1 VTQSTSPG
9 PFNLH
14 WIIGTVGAA
23 MIAGLFT
30 LWAARSDG
38 GDRAGP
44 DAAAPADST
53 APPLRSQE
61 GAAGSEDLRILVG
74 RFLSDANQA
83 EIDAYAFG
91 DPAAA
96 AGFYTGEA
104 LLRLERS
111 IAGLNEAGQV
121 RMSVFHSEKS
131 YFADVRRT
139 SESQIEVDTCEF
151 WSRDIVERE
160 TGDLVRSEPPE
171 MYPQTVH
178 IRDWR
183 IIRIEFH
190 DRQAFC

>member
-1 VTQSTSPG
+1 MTQSTTPG

-23 MIAGLFT
+23 MIAGVFT
-30 LWAARSDG
+30 LWAARSDRDDKD
-38 GDRAGP
+38 DRNVTASP
-44 DAAAPADST
+44 DST
-53 APPLRSQE
+53 ALPFRSPGE
-61 GAAGSEDLRILVG
+61 EAGDEDLRILVG

-83 EIDAYAFG
+83 EIDAYGYG

-104 LLRLERS
+104 LLGLERS
-111 IAGLNEAGQV
+111 IAEVNEAGQV
-121 RMSVFHSEKS
+121 RMAIFHSEKS

-139 SESQIEVDTCEF
+139 SESEVEVDTCEF
-151 WSRDIVERE
+151 WSRDILDRE
-160 TGDLVRSEPPE
+160 TGDLVRSEPAE

-183 IIRIEFH
+183 IIRIVFH
-190 DRQAFC
+190 EGQAFC

>member
-1 VTQSTSPG
+1 MTQSTSPG

-53 APPLRSQE
+53 PPLRSQE

-83 EIDAYAFG
+83 EIDAYAYG

-104 LLRLERS
+104 LLRLEQS
-111 IAGLNEAGQV
+111 IVELSDAGQV

-139 SESQIEVDTCEF
+139 GDSQIEVDTCEF
-151 WSRDIVERE
+151 WSRDILDRG
-160 TGDLVRSEPPE
+160 TGNLVRSEPAV

-190 DRQAFC
+190 DGQAFC

>member
-1 VTQSTSPG
+1 MSQSTPPG

-23 MIAGLFT
+23 MIAGVFT
-30 LWAARSDG
+30 LWAARSDRDDKN
-38 GDRAGP
+38 DRSST
-44 DAAAPADST
+44 APADS
-53 APPLRSQE
+53 APLALRSPGGE
-61 GAAGSEDLRILVG
+61 PGTEDLRMLVG

-83 EIDAYAFG
+83 EIDAFAYA

-111 IAGLNEAGQV
+111 IAELNESGQV
-121 RMSVFHSEKS
+121 RMSVFHSAKS

-139 SESQIEVDTCEF
+139 GESEVEVDTCEF
-151 WSRDIVERE
+151 WSRDILDRE
-160 TGDLVRSEPPE
+160 TGDLVRSEPAE
-171 MYPQTVH
+171 LYPQTVH

-183 IIRIEFH
+183 IIRIDFH
-190 DRQAFC
+190 DGRAFC

>member
-1 VTQSTSPG
+1 MTQSTPPG

-23 MIAGLFT
+23 MIAGVFT
-30 LWAARSDG
+30 LWAARSER
-38 GDRAGP
+38 GDKAGP
-44 DAAAPADST
+44 DAAPPADST
-53 APPLRSQE
+53 ADSLRSLN

-83 EIDAYAFG
+83 EIDAYAYG

-111 IAGLNEAGQV
+111 IAELNEAGQV
-121 RMSVFHSEKS
+121 RMSIFHSEKS

-139 SESQIEVDTCEF
+139 GESQIEVDTCEF
-151 WSRDIVERE
+151 WSRDILDRA
-160 TGDLVRSEPPE
+160 TGSLVRSEPAE

-190 DRQAFC
+190 DGQAFC

>member
-1 VTQSTSPG
+1 VSQSPSPG

-23 MIAGLFT
+23 MIAGVFT
-30 LWAARSDG
+30 LWAARSDRGDKEDRG
-38 GDRAGP
+38 G
-44 DAAAPADST
+44 AAPADS
-53 APPLRSQE
+53 APFALRSPDAE
-61 GAAGSEDLRILVG
+61 SGTEDLRMLVG

-83 EIDAYAFG
+83 EIDAYSYG

-111 IAGLNEAGQV
+111 IAELNEAGQV

-131 YFADVRRT
+131 YFADIRRT
-139 SESQIEVDTCEF
+139 GESEVEVDTCEF
-151 WSRDIVERE
+151 WSRDILNRE
-160 TGDLVRSEPPE
+160 TGDLLRSEPAV

-190 DRQAFC
+190 DGQAFC

>member
-1 VTQSTSPG
+1 MTQSTSPG

-23 MIAGLFT
+23 MIAGVFT
-30 LWAARSDG
+30 LWAARSDR
-38 GDRAGP
+38 DDKDDP
-44 DAAAPADST
+44 DVSAPVDS
-53 APPLRSQE
+53 APLSLRSPGGE
-61 GAAGSEDLRILVG
+61 AGDEDLRMLVG

-83 EIDAYAFG
+83 EIDAYAYG
-91 DPAAA
+91 EPGAA

-111 IAGLNEAGQV
+111 IAELNEAGQV
-121 RMSVFHSEKS
+121 RMAIFHSEKS

-139 SESQIEVDTCEF
+139 GESEVEVDTCEF
-151 WSRDIVERE
+151 WSRDILDRQ
-160 TGDLVRSEPPE
+160 TGDLIRSEPAE

-190 DRQAFC
+190 DGKAFC